1 MATVPRVQ
9 PPVSPLDPAWV
20 PSPLYRMSLEQ
31 YEAMIAFSAF
41 TKRDRVPLK
50 NDYLVEKMTESEV
63 HTNPGPAGYASRQ
76 DFASGQQV
84 PLVIG
89 GRQVGLIAVDD
100 LLP

>member
-1 MATVPRVQ
+1 MGPIAALSYELGAIRGDDRFGRFHQ
-9 PPVSPLDPAWV
+9 AGSRPAREWV
-20 PSPLYRMSLEQ
+20 PGGGAAGIPDYWIVNLVHRQVEVYT
-31 YEAMIAFSAF
+31 SA
-41 TKRDRVPLK
+41 
-50 NDYLVEKMTESEV
+50 
-63 HTNPGPAGYASRQ
+63 GPAGYASRQ